1 MKSRLVISLV
11 LLFVFKNIHAQSAPL
26 VVASIKP
33 IHSIVSSLMED
44 VAIPELL
51 LQSNNSAHTFHLKPS
66 QISVIENASLV
77 ISISDE
83 FEIGLRKALKNLDES
98 TRFEITK
105 LDNLKIHKYRAD
117 KIYEIEHQEQ
127 HSHEAVTNDMHLW
140 LDIDNMKKI
149 ANHIHLLLIDIDPIN
164 QHKYNQN
171 LELLTSKLDTLHI
184 ELENQMLP
192 FSSKI
197 YATYSDTVQYF
208 EKKYNIGRPV
218 IVTPYHGARLSINR
232 TLASKNTMNNLE
244 ASCLF
249 YGNEVRKSKVSV
261 LSEGLNLKTA
271 KIDILGQD
279 INPGPDL
286 YSKLMKKISNQIA
299 SCLE

>member
-149 ANHIHLLLIDIDPIN
+149 ANHIHLLLIDIDPFN

-244 ASCLF
+244 TSCLF